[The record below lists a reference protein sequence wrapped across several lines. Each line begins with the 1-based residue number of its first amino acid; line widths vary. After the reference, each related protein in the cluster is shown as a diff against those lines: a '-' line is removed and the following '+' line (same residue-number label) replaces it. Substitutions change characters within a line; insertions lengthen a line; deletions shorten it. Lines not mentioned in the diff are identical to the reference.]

1 MPTNSSSI
9 EKLDIC
15 LQTVQNKFFSVT
27 TNRRVEIEQKIER
40 NPGLIEEKRLKLLV
54 LSYFLL
60 MVLEFF
66 INF

>member
-27 TNRRVEIEQKIER
+27 TNRRVEIEQKVER

-54 LSYFLL
+54 FSYSIIFY
-60 MVLEFF
+60 
-66 INF
+66 